1 MDKFDKI
8 LSSII
13 GLSILAVIVS
23 RNAQTSGVIQSLAS
37 GFSNIMSVVVAPI
50 TAAAQTSAASGTGAG
65 ASASTASAPQ
75 AAAVSA
81 TNGGSSLM
89 SAALESATGQSFGT
103 GANALDIVSTLNAFA
118 NGN

>member
-37 GFSNIMSVVVAPI
+37 GFSNIMAVVVAPI
-50 TAAAQTSAASGTGAG
+50 TAAAQTSAASGTGA
-65 ASASTASAPQ
+65 STASTPQ

-103 GANALDIVSTLNAFA
+103 GANALDIVSSLNAFA

>member
-50 TAAAQTSAASGTGAG
+50 TAAAQTSAASGTS
-65 ASASTASAPQ
+65 ASASTAAAPQ

-103 GANALDIVSTLNAFA
+103 GANALDIVSSLNAFA

>member
-13 GLSILAVIVS
+13 GLAILAVIVS
-23 RNAQTSGVIQSLAS
+23 RNAQTSGIIQSLAS
-37 GFSNIMSVVVAPI
+37 GFNNIMAVVVAPI
-50 TAAAQTSAASGTGAG
+50 TAAAQTSASAST
-65 ASASTASAPQ
+65 STASAPQ

-89 SAALESATGQSFGT
+89 SAALQSATGQSFGT
-103 GANALDIVSTLNAFA
+103 GANALDIVSSLNAFA